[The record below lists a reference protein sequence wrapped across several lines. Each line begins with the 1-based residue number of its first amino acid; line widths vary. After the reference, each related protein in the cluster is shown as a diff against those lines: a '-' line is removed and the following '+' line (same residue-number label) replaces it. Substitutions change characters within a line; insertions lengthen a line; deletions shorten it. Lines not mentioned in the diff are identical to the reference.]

1 MRAIDNKKKTMNMK
15 KYIWMSVVALAMASC
30 SQNDEPALSGEGLE
44 TTHVVFTANVE
55 SGMKTRAV
63 TDPADATPTRALLE
77 IYDASGN
84 LVGEQISG
92 VSNSEGT
99 AFTFSAD
106 LHGLQ
111 TYTCAFWADTD
122 GKYNTTSLKSISY
135 SDINDEQQGI
145 AFSAKCE
152 LNPAENKN
160 VSVTLT
166 HAVAK
171 LVLHETGTGL
181 KANDVVGATF
191 TRPNYTFDASSQTY
205 TEDATTS
212 GTAIDL
218 PYTVVSDGET
228 GDLTAA
234 YMLVP
239 ASVVVDNVNLYFGT
253 TEEYSKAIT
262 NVPLKTNHRTL
273 LRGAFE
279 DLFIPA
285 PSQTFSVTCDTNW
298 EGDSEKTLT
307 TVVNPETHAIVLSEA
322 GKLTADL
329 IGQAVADGTNI
340 TLTLS
345 GPMNDADAQALYDY
359 FYGETSPKDTH
370 VSTLDM
376 SGVTGLATINDE
388 TFRNAT
394 SLKKVILP
402 TSVTNIS
409 ESAFV
414 GSGLETFTANHV
426 TNVGGGAFGYC
437 LNLTE
442 LSLPSVTT
450 FGNGEFILAGCTSLT
465 TLKLTSANFDGS
477 FPPNFFSNT
486 STENVELYVHQK
498 LKSNKSTVYSTTD
511 GSITGYLFR
520 NNYNSEDIEFKSI
533 TLVDDSGNPVDES
546 TL

>member
-1 MRAIDNKKKTMNMK
+1 MK
-15 KYIWMSVVALAMASC
+15 KYFPILMLGIAAMLTSC
-30 SQNDEPALSGEGLE
+30 SQEEMLQDATNHSRI
-44 TTHVVFTANVE
+44 TTVTATI
-55 SGMKTRAV
+55 SDGMKTRA
-63 TDPADATPTRALLE
+63 DATSEELAAITRCK
-77 IYDASGN
+77 
-84 LVGEQISG
+84 LVAYAKGETTNPVADETVNVQNN
-92 VSNSEGT
+92 NS
-99 AFTFSAD
+99 FTFNLD
-106 LHGLQ
+106 LDEGE
-111 TYTCAFWADTD
+111 YDFYCWADD
-122 GKYNTTSLKSISY
+122 GSSYNLENGLENITVAEGKNPSIAHEGKITANSGSQVEITLK
-135 SDINDEQQGI
+135 
-145 AFSAKCE
+145 
-152 LNPAENKN
+152 
-160 VSVTLT
+160 

-171 LVLHETGTGL
+171 VVL
-181 KANDVVGATF
+181 AT
-191 TRPNYTFDASSQTY
+191 TKDIAADKSASVTVQTY
-205 TEDATTS
+205 SGYNVFTESVTGNPESLSKIVTTTATAGASEEGPAEVLSFYVLVDKDEEPQASVTVAYD
-212 GTAIDL
+212 GDEIDVANVPIKADCRTIL
-218 PYTVVSDGET
+218 K
-228 GDLTAA
+228 GDLTALA
-234 YMLVP
+234 Y
-239 ASVVVDNVNLYFGT
+239 
-253 TEEYSKAIT
+253 
-262 NVPLKTNHRTL
+262 
-273 LRGAFE
+273 
-279 DLFIPA
+279 
-285 PSQTFSVTCDTNW
+285 
-298 EGDSEKTLT
+298 
-307 TVVNPETHAIVLSEA
+307 PETAVTATLDADWEEHNAEFSKKYSVDAETNTIVLSEA
-322 GKLTADL
+322 GNLTTDL

-376 SGVTGLATINDE
+376 SGVTGLATIKDE

-394 SLKKVILP
+394 SLKKVILSA
-402 TSVTNIS
+402 SVTNIS
-409 ESAFV
+409 GSAFV

-450 FGNGEFILAGCTSLT
+450 FGNGEFILAGCTSLA
-465 TLKLTSANFDGS
+465 TLKLTSPDFDGS